1 MTDYNLGL
9 KITHEL
15 KEKMQI
21 EAQKLG
27 MTLATYVRQLLI
39 KIHY

>member
-1 MTDYNLGL
+1 MKEYHLGL
-9 KITHEL
+9 DITKEL
-15 KEKMQI
+15 KEKMQT

-39 KIHY
+39 KIHN